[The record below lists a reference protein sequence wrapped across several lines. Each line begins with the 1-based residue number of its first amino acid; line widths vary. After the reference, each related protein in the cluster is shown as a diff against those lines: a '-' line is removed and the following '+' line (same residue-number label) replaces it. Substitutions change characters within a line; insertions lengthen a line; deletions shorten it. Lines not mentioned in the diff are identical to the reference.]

1 MGHDVAGLEAQSR
14 GAKFLTRY
22 LMSRGASKVCQDVAA
37 ALDGLLFDGM
47 TIMAGGFGA
56 CGIADLCI
64 QEIRRQQVRNLT
76 IISNNCGGEFMG
88 RPGEGFGLWT
98 LLKDRL
104 VSRAIASYIG
114 TNRTFEQQHLR
125 NEIQLELTPQGT
137 LAERIRAGGAGIPAF
152 YTRSGVGTVVAEGK
166 EHREFGGQ
174 IYILETAL
182 TADLAII
189 KAWKGDTEGNLVY
202 RKTARN
208 FNPMMATA
216 ARSTIAEVE
225 NLVDVGELDPDCIHT
240 PGIFVDRLFEG
251 NAPKVIEQRTVRTR
265 NREIA

>member
-1 MGHDVAGLEAQSR
+1 MTD
-14 GAKFLTRY
+14 GAK
-22 LMSRGASKVCQDVAA
+22 SGAKPSTENTGKVRPDAAA

-64 QEIRRQQVRNLT
+64 QEIRRQRIGSLT
-76 IISNNCGGEFMG
+76 IISNNCGGEFLD

-104 VSRAIASYIG
+104 ISRAISSYIG
-114 TNRTFEQQHLR
+114 TNRTFEQQHLK
-125 NEIQLELTPQGT
+125 NEIRLELTPQGT

-152 YTRSGVGTVVAEGK
+152 YTRTGVGTIVAEGK
-166 EHREFGGQ
+166 EHREFHGETH
-174 IYILETAL
+174 ILETAL
-182 TADLAII
+182 TADLAIV

-208 FNPMMATA
+208 FNPVMATA
-216 ARSTIAEVE
+216 ARATVAEVE
-225 NLVDVGELDPDCIHT
+225 MLVDAGELDPDCIHT
-240 PGIFVDRLFEG
+240 PGIFVSRLFEG
-251 NAPKVIEQRTVRTR
+251 NAPKIIEQRTIRGPKS
-265 NREIA
+265 